1 VTSDQQCNA
10 DNRSPAFPALGVM
23 AHGSGVFAADDPGH
37 DPLHAGCAQ
46 IDPWPGPVG
55 GPAGRACA
63 GGTGGSWVK
72 KSAPGLSTAGSGP
85 AASSAAPRPT
95 RRRRVPRPRCRYL
108 PVMSVTRL
116 SRSPRS
122 VLYRPWMTPGPV
134 RGLTA
139 PSPGATAPN
148 AAHLQPAGHSTRRDG
163 SGGGG
168 EPKCSGGCGRLG
180 VKPVH

>member
-1 VTSDQQCNA
+1 
-10 DNRSPAFPALGVM
+10 
-23 AHGSGVFAADDPGH
+23 
-37 DPLHAGCAQ
+37 
-46 IDPWPGPVG
+46 
-55 GPAGRACA
+55 
-63 GGTGGSWVK
+63 
-72 KSAPGLSTAGSGP
+72 
-85 AASSAAPRPT
+85 
-95 RRRRVPRPRCRYL
+95 
-108 PVMSVTRL
+108 VMSVTRV
-116 SRSPRS
+116 SRSPRP
-122 VLYRPWMTPGPV
+122 VLYRPWMAPGPV